1 MSSRTISFPKI
12 TGRYSLGDVNGTANQ
27 CRENTIQ
34 LFEVHRVLIVK
45 ASEDPSEA
53 IEFRIGQWLWFHG
66 ATLVIVT
73 QFKRR

>member
-1 MSSRTISFPKI
+1 
-12 TGRYSLGDVNGTANQ
+12 
-27 CRENTIQ
+27 
-34 LFEVHRVLIVK
+34 VLIIK